1 MDIERDVVNITVA
14 YGDGIGAE
22 IMEATL
28 LVLREAGAKIS
39 IDTIEIGQRIYN
51 MDSKTGIL
59 RSAWETLRRNKI
71 LLTAPIIMPD
81 GLTIE
86 GHERK
91 NTKTAICEKFSLE
104 ITNAEGEG
112 SNAWESYI
120 GEELALFAAAHEAM
134 PEIEGKNKANPSG
147 MLLAAVA
154 MLAHIGDEKNAEKIK
169 TAWQKAIDDGLHTA
183 DIYQRKISSK
193 KLGTREF
200 AEAIIERLIH

>member
-1 MDIERDVVNITVA
+1 MEIISDTTNITVA

-39 IDTIEIGQRIYN
+39 IETIEIGQRIYN

-59 RSAWETLRRNKI
+59 RSAWDALRRNKI
-71 LLTAPIIMPD
+71 LLTAPIIMPE

-91 NTKTAICEKFSLE
+91 HTKTVIREKFSLE
-104 ITNAEGEG
+104 MSYAKGEG
-112 SNAWESYI
+112 IQAWEGYI
-120 GEELALFAAAHEAM
+120 SEEFALFAAAHDAM
-134 PEIEGKNKANPSG
+134 PEIAGKNKANPSG

-154 MLAHIGDEKNAEKIK
+154 MLSHIGDEKNAEKIK
-169 TAWQKAIDDGLHTA
+169 NAWQKTIDAGLHPT

-200 AEAIIERLIH
+200 AEEIVQRLEH